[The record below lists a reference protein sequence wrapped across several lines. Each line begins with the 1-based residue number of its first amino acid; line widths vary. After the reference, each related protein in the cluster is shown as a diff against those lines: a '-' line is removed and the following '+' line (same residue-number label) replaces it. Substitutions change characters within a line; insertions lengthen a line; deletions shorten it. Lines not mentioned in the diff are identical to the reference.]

1 MKTILNFIFIVL
13 PFLVLGQ
20 SGDCT
25 PTILI
30 QNITANNPNPNGEV
44 EQASDKIR
52 VGENVGHPIFT
63 TGPVIFDVN
72 SEIYLQAANEIT
84 FEPGFETKQGA
95 LMVAYIAPCSDLPC
109 PPEGEFLDGNI
120 TVNELVNTEY
130 EYKIEITIPNKM
142 SNVEVELMNPENNK
156 TFFKTLTRANN
167 DFTNNKA
174 TVKLPLY
181 DTTSVCGNYNIEVRG
196 QLCDGTETIEI
207 LNWNRYQLS
216 PAYGQPSLDKIFSIS
231 LSCTIGQNC
240 WLKIETSRVVGYE
253 FELWTVPGANLGK
266 VSFTQGKEEISHL
279 YSLFNINQPVDP
291 GRKKYILSGKLINQ
305 CKSLE
310 PIAHEIIIDY
320 VE

>member
-1 MKTILNFIFIVL
+1 MVL

-25 PTILI
+25 PTIFI

-44 EQASDKIR
+44 EQASDKIH
-52 VGENVGHPIFT
+52 VGENVGHPIFA

-95 LMVAYIAPCSDLPC
+95 LMVAFIAPCSDSPC

-142 SNVEVELMNPENNK
+142 STVEVELMNPENNK

-174 TVKLPLY
+174 TVKFPLY

-196 QLCDGTETIEI
+196 QLCDGTETVET
-207 LNWNRYQLS
+207 LNWDRNQLS
-216 PAYGQPSLDKIFSIS
+216 PVFGQPSLDKILSTS
-231 LSCTIGQNC
+231 MSCTIGQNC

-253 FELWTVPGANLGK
+253 FELWTVTGANLGK
-266 VSFTQGKEEISHL
+266 VSFTQGNEEISRL
-279 YSLFNINQPVDP
+279 YSLFNINQPIDP
-291 GRKKYILSGKLINQ
+291 GRIKYLLSGKLINQ

-310 PIAHEIIIDY
+310 PIANEITIDY